1 MHAVYHLTSEMVYR
15 KRAPHGIWLIFLLP
29 TILVFEISKE
39 PDCMSKNNTGSKM
52 VWCAFSLS
60 ITSLIVLH
68 WFVFP
73 ADMERN
79 QNDDCDSKSLFRYVL
94 TQIFHD
100 MFERRLSTLVRKI
113 RGTSSAISSNLQPLT
128 KQEARR
134 MREYTKRIKKSST
147 SSSPFVQKLVPGED
161 RKRSLERKFSGSEV
175 EPIVEPV
182 VSPRRRKKSSVVEI
196 LKGSMMPNVTSPTH
210 LLATPD
216 EELYTN
222 HLESMTSREHK
233 KILRMYVLV
242 ITCLVAMGRLLL
254 FGREGVCFNVCL
266 EVAIGNIIF
275 LHLLQK
281 LFLNFQHRFTFGEGC
296 LVVQTFVVFSISTI
310 QEIHFPRVQEV
321 TDHMLTITASK
332 LFFLVILLILII
344 WSALPRQRRTLTSLC
359 WITLLVG
366 ISTGMWL
373 WILMDVTPFA
383 VLTYLSTAWTISRI
397 CIVVSLSYSW
407 FAVVV
412 LKNIANKTTFVDDL
426 LQTSNVI
433 NKIGLDT
440 IMSISFAYGIHACMF
455 ILYVICLVVDIHLL
469 CLTLTLFF
477 GSVCCISLV
486 HRLQRGTVTINN
498 NTMTMKLCLS
508 PDFVPN
514 IFIEKESQDY
524 MDCLIDVSSDQKI
537 KARPHLQEKTDM
549 ALLNGLYAI
558 ANLIWPLWIIVQKM
572 DTAVIGENAKVSPWI
587 AIVMGLQIFVGL
599 PVSAICNAKIRHK
612 IKFPD
617 TEDCLQSAVCSILSQ
632 FFVLC
637 LTKEIARMGRFYMVT
652 NYEYLD
658 IDSISESDILFVC
671 TILRIIQSFCFQSR
685 YLVLCLLMYIVM
697 EIGQ

>member
-1 MHAVYHLTSEMVYR
+1 MVYR
-15 KRAPHGIWLIFLLP
+15 KRAPHGVWLICLLP
-29 TILVFEISKE
+29 TIIVLEFSKY
-39 PDCMSKNNTGSKM
+39 PDCTPENNAGSKI
-52 VWCAFSLS
+52 VWCALSLS
-60 ITSLIVLH
+60 MTSLIVFH

-73 ADMERN
+73 ADTERN
-79 QNDDCDSKSLFRYVL
+79 QCDDYERKNLFRYVF
-94 TQIFHD
+94 THIFHD

-128 KQEARR
+128 MQEARR

-175 EPIVEPV
+175 EPIVEPI

-196 LKGSMMPNVTSPTH
+196 LKGSMMSNVTSPTH

-216 EELYTN
+216 EELYLN
-222 HLESMTSREHK
+222 HLETMTSRGNK
-233 KILRMYVLV
+233 KLLWMYVLV
-242 ITCLVAMGRLLL
+242 IACLVAMGHLVM
-254 FGREGVCFNVCL
+254 FGREGSCFEVFL
-266 EVAIGNIIF
+266 EVVLGNIIF

-296 LVVQTFVVFSISTI
+296 LVVQTFVLFSISSI
-310 QEIHFPRVQEV
+310 QEMHLPPVQEV
-321 TDHMLTITASK
+321 TDHMVTIMASK
-332 LFFLVILLILII
+332 GFFLVILLILSI
-344 WSALPRQRRTLTSLC
+344 WSALPRQRRTLNSCCL
-359 WITLLVG
+359 IIMVVG
-366 ISTGMWL
+366 ICIGMWL
-373 WILMDVTPFA
+373 WKRMDVSLFA
-383 VLTYLSTAWTISRI
+383 ALTYLSTVWTVSRI
-397 CIVVSLSYSW
+397 CVVATSSCSW
-407 FAVVV
+407 MAIVV
-412 LKNIANKTTFVDDL
+412 LKNIVNKTSFLDDL

-433 NKIGLDT
+433 NKIGLET
-440 IMSISFAYGIHACMF
+440 IMSIFVAYWIHACMF
-455 ILYVICLVVDIHLL
+455 ILYVTCLVVDIHLL
-469 CLTLTLFF
+469 CLTLTIFF
-477 GSVCCISLV
+477 GLVVCISLA

-498 NTMTMKLCLS
+498 NTMTMKFCLS
-508 PDFVPN
+508 PYFVPN

-537 KARPHLQEKTDM
+537 KAQPHLQEKTDM

-572 DTAVIGENAKVSPWI
+572 DTAAICGNTKVSPWI
-587 AIVMGLQIFVGL
+587 AFVMGLQIFVGL
-599 PVSAICNAKIRHK
+599 PVSAICNAKIKHK

-617 TEDCLQSAVCSILSQ
+617 SEDCLQSAVCSVLSQ

-637 LTKEIARMGRFYMVT
+637 LTKEIAQMARFYTVM
-652 NYEYLD
+652 NYDYLD
-658 IDSISESDILFVC
+658 INSISEYDILFAC
-671 TILRIIQSFCFQSR
+671 TILRVIQSFCFQSR

>member
-1 MHAVYHLTSEMVYR
+1 MVYR
-15 KRAPHGIWLIFLLP
+15 KRAPHGVWLICLLP
-29 TILVFEISKE
+29 TIIVLEFSKD
-39 PDCMSKNNTGSKM
+39 PDCTSENNTGSKI
-52 VWCAFSLS
+52 VWCALSLS
-60 ITSLIVLH
+60 MTSLIVFH

-73 ADMERN
+73 ADTERN
-79 QNDDCDSKSLFRYVL
+79 QCDDYERKNLFRYVF

-128 KQEARR
+128 MQEARR

-175 EPIVEPV
+175 ESIVEPI

-196 LKGSMMPNVTSPTH
+196 LKGSMMSNVTSPTH

-216 EELYTN
+216 EELYLN
-222 HLESMTSREHK
+222 HLETMTSRGNK
-233 KILRMYVLV
+233 KLLRMYVLV
-242 ITCLVAMGRLLL
+242 MACLVAMGRLVM
-254 FGREGVCFNVCL
+254 FGREGSCFDVFL
-266 EVAIGNIIF
+266 EVVLGNIIF

-296 LVVQTFVVFSISTI
+296 LVVQSLVLFSISSI
-310 QEIHFPRVQEV
+310 QEMHLPPVHEV
-321 TDHMLTITASK
+321 TDHMVTIMASK
-332 LFFLVILLILII
+332 GFFLVIILILLI
-344 WSALPRQRRTLTSLC
+344 WSALPRQRRTLNSFC
-359 WITLLVG
+359 WIIMVVG
-366 ISTGMWL
+366 ICIGMWL
-373 WILMDVTPFA
+373 WNMMDVSLFA
-383 VLTYLSTAWTISRI
+383 ALTYLSTVWTVSRI
-397 CIVVSLSYSW
+397 CVLATASCSW
-407 FAVVV
+407 LAILV
-412 LKNIANKTTFVDDL
+412 LKNIVNKTSFLDDL

-433 NKIGLDT
+433 NKIGLET
-440 IMSISFAYGIHACMF
+440 IMSILFAYGIHACMF
-455 ILYVICLVVDIHLL
+455 ILYVTCLVVDIHLL
-469 CLTLTLFF
+469 CLTLTIFF
-477 GSVCCISLV
+477 GLVVCISLA

-508 PDFVPN
+508 PYFVPN

-537 KARPHLQEKTDM
+537 KTQPHLKEKTDM

-572 DTAVIGENAKVSPWI
+572 DTAAICGNAKVSPWI
-587 AIVMGLQIFVGL
+587 AFVMGLQIFVGL
-599 PVSAICNAKIRHK
+599 PVSAICNAKIKHK

-617 TEDCLQSAVCSILSQ
+617 SEDCLQSAVCSVLSQ

-637 LTKEIARMGRFYMVT
+637 LTKEIARMGRFYTVT
-652 NYEYLD
+652 NYDYLD
-658 IDSISESDILFVC
+658 INSISESDILFVC
-671 TILRIIQSFCFQSR
+671 TILRIMQSFCFQSR

-697 EIGQ
+697 KIGQ